1 MPIKYSGDI
10 DANEPFYY
18 FSGMDKFAGLRK
30 EYTQASLDIN
40 SVNKNP
46 LNQFGKWFDE
56 ALLSNALEPSA
67 MTLATIS
74 ETGRPSAR
82 IVLLKGVSNDRFYF
96 YTNYQSQKGKEL
108 ENNPACALTFFWPEL
123 ERQVR
128 ISGFAERATPEESD
142 EYFQSRPRASQVGA
156 WASPQSVVI
165 KDRSLLEARVKELE
179 EKYRNDKVLPRPK
192 QWGGFAVAPFEI
204 EFWQGRPS
212 RLHDRILYTLIDGSW
227 KINRL
232 AP

>member
-1 MPIKYSGDI
+1 
-10 DANEPFYY
+10 
-18 FSGMDKFAGLRK
+18 MDKLADLRK
-30 EYTQASLDIN
+30 EYAKASLDIEN
-40 SVNKNP
+40 VNRNP
-46 LNQFGKWFDE
+46 LVQFGKWFDE
-56 ALLSNALEPSA
+56 ALKSNALEPSA

-82 IVLLKGVSNDRFYF
+82 IVLLKGISNDRFYF

-108 ENNPACALTFFWPEL
+108 TNNPACALTFFWPEL

-128 ISGFAERATPEESD
+128 ISGFAERATAAESD
-142 EYFQSRPRASQVGA
+142 EYFQSRPRGSQIGA

-165 KDRSLLEARVKELE
+165 KDRSLLEERVKELE
-179 EKYRNDKVLPRPK
+179 QKFKDDQVLPRPK
-192 QWGGFAVAPFEI
+192 QWGGFAVVPLEI
-204 EFWQGRPS
+204 EFWQGRRS
-212 RLHDRILYTLIDGSW
+212 RLHDRILYSFIDSQW